1 MQLIADSGSSKTDWR
16 FLKDDNTIEQLKSSG
31 INPYLVSE
39 KDLLES
45 LRVDFDNNV
54 LQDIDEINFYG
65 AGCGQKKNKEKIK
78 SVLRAFFDC
87 EQIYVEDDMLA
98 AARASCGM
106 EEGVVCILGTGANAC
121 HYDGENITER
131 MISLGYALG
140 DEGSGNYI
148 GKLTLK
154 AFLENEM
161 PVKLTEKFITAFPEI
176 NLDGALEQIYQKPY
190 PNRFFAQ
197 FFQFALLNQKEKF
210 FFELISNAF
219 ELFLEKSV
227 LKFKQYQNLPIHFVG
242 GVAFH
247 ANSIMRMVLRKNNLK
262 AGNFMESPIAGLT
275 LYHKNKNS

>member
-39 KDLLES
+39 KNLLES
-45 LRVDFDNNV
+45 LRVDFDNNIV
-54 LQDIDEINFYG
+54 RDIDEINFYG

>member
-1 MQLIADSGSSKTDWR
+1 MQVIADSGSSKTDWR
-16 FLKDDNTIEQLKSSG
+16 FIKDDNTIEQLKTSG
-31 INPYLVSE
+31 INPYLISE
-39 KDLLES
+39 KELLES
-45 LRVDFDNNV
+45 LKADFKDIS
-54 LQDIDEINFYG
+54 LQDIKEINFYG
-65 AGCGQKKNKEKIK
+65 AGCGQQKNKEKIK
-78 SVLRAFFDC
+78 SVFKVFFDC
-87 EQIYVEDDMLA
+87 DLISVEDDMLA
-98 AARASCGM
+98 AARASCGN

-154 AFLENEM
+154 AFLENDM
-161 PVKLTEKFITAFPEI
+161 PNSLNEKFITAFPEI
-176 NLDGALEQIYQKPY
+176 NLDYALEQIYQKPY

-197 FFQFALLNQKEKF
+197 FFQFALINQKEKF
-210 FFELISNAF
+210 FFELISDSF
-219 ELFLEKSV
+219 QLFLEKSV

-247 ANSIMRMVLRKNNLK
+247 ANSIMRMVLTKNNLT

-275 LYHKNKNS
+275 LYHKNHHS